1 VVRSCVVRLLTGAE
15 LSGEVAEFCIAVNW
29 LYFIIIS

>member
-1 VVRSCVVRLLTGAE
+1 MRSCVVRLRTGAE
-15 LSGEVAEFCIAVNW
+15 LSGEVADFCGAVNW